1 MNVQTTTGNV
11 SFLNWFVKYIS
22 VVASKARAV
31 TNILAV
37 PHCIFTGLSI
47 VVSLRFTFTFSASG
61 IVVKSILSDQC
72 INGKIII

>member
-1 MNVQTTTGNV
+1 MA
-11 SFLNWFVKYIS
+11 I
-22 VVASKARAV
+22 ASEALAD

-37 PHCIFTGLSI
+37 PHCIFTDLSV
-47 VVSLRFTFTFSASG
+47 VVSLRFTFTFSAIG